1 MDPVSVAGSVEH
13 SGGLICLI
21 SSSGTVQCEPDKDD
35 SNLVGTSFWP
45 LGLTKR
51 KSGVLL
57 QAGRITRH
65 GSSFPEKVINSMQMI
80 RGIFFFT
87 H

>member
-35 SNLVGTSFWP
+35 SNLVGTSF
-45 LGLTKR
+45 
-51 KSGVLL
+51 
-57 QAGRITRH
+57 
-65 GSSFPEKVINSMQMI
+65 
-80 RGIFFFT
+80 
-87 H
+87 